1 MSDIVTLAGEVRER
15 AGKGAAR
22 ATRREGR
29 VPGVIYGNKQEPL
42 LISLEPKQFDKELH
56 RAGFFARLF
65 DVSVGSD
72 KHRVIARDVQFDVVT
87 DRPLHVDFLRVSAT
101 STIHVNVP
109 VHFINQDKCPGL
121 RRGGVLNIV
130 RHEVE
135 LICHANEIPDEIVVD
150 LLPYDIGTSIHISM
164 VTVPSGAKP
173 AIADR
178 DFTIATVAAPT
189 VEAAPAADAEEPAA

>member
-1 MSDIVTLAGEVRER
+1 MSDIVILAGEVRER

-42 LISLEPKQFDKELH
+42 LISLDPKQFGKELH

-65 DVSVGSD
+65 DVSIGAE

-101 STIHVNVP
+101 STIHVEVP
-109 VHFINQDKCPGL
+109 VHFINQEKCPGL
-121 RRGGVLNIV
+121 RKGGVLNIV
-130 RHEVE
+130 RHEIE
-135 LICHANEIPDEIVVD
+135 LICHANEIPDEIVID
-150 LLPYDIGTSIHISM
+150 LLPYEIGTSIHISM
-164 VTVPSGAKP
+164 VNVPSGAKP

-178 DFTIATVAAPT
+178 DFTIATIAAPT
-189 VEAAPAADAEEPAA
+189 VEVATEAEPAAAS